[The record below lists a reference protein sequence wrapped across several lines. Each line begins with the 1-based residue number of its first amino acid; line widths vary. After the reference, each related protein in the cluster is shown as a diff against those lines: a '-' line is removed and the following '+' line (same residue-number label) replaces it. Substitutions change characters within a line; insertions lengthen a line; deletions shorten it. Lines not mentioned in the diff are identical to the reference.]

1 MIVHIDVCECVHVYV
16 YAYNTYVYI
25 YIYMCECC
33 VLGTCKRSSMQA
45 KFAVTSS
52 KETKIVLS
60 SMCLRL
66 MPFLRAA

>member
-1 MIVHIDVCECVHVYV
+1 
-16 YAYNTYVYI
+16 
-25 YIYMCECC
+25 MCECC